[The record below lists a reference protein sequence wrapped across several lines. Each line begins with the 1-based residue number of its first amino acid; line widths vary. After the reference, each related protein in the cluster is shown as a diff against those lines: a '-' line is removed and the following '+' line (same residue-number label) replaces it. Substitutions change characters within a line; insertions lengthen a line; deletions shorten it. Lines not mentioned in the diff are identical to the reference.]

1 MESDWCARR
10 LFRPDVCFWEP
21 PIGNEVDEFIFFY
34 FFFIFPP
41 LFPLIV
47 LVPVLIKKGSQ
58 KEGQVLKEFHEI
70 PEGKAI
76 LASGNFT
83 EHQRRNVLD
92 KNSFTK
98 SQRGNRF
105 WPASVSR
112 NNKERNV
119 LDDDSFMKSP
129 RGKRFWQFYEIPEG
143 NTVLTDVRREHE
155 QQRPH
160 PQESE
165 ERENIFK
172 MCGYLLQF
180 PFYTPLFVFEYFI
193 FCDYLCE
200 GWERELLKFSAP
212 FGFWEGR
219 VF

>member
-1 MESDWCARR
+1 MGVSGNPPSVIESTNS
-10 LFRPDVCFWEP
+10 FFNF
-21 PIGNEVDEFIFFY
+21 IIFFS
-34 FFFIFPP
+34 FLFLPSLPP
-41 LFPLIV
+41 IV
-47 LVPVLIKKGSQ
+47 LVCTLISFKVPK
-58 KEGQVLKEFHEI
+58 KEGQVLKEFHET

-76 LASGNFT
+76 LASVNFT

-180 PFYTPLFVFEYFI
+180 PFFIPQLFVFEFFI
-193 FCDYLCE
+193 FVV
-200 GWERELLKFSAP
+200 W
-212 FGFWEGR
+212 GR
-219 VF
+219 RG